1 MGNLKEAMMATRA
14 IVRFF
19 RLNAQARI
27 PSFAHPGDAGMDVFA
42 SEERVLLPGESAL
55 VRTGLAIELPPCTE
69 AQVRPKSGLALKHQ
83 VTVLNTPGTIDE
95 GYRGEIGVIL
105 INHGKKEFMVE
116 RGMRVAQLVIKPLL
130 SVQIE
135 EISAQTA
142 TPRGAGGFGSTGA

>member
-1 MGNLKEAMMATRA
+1 MATPI
-14 IVRFF
+14 IVRFI
-19 RLNAQARI
+19 RLDPAAKL
-27 PSFAHPGDAGMDVFA
+27 PSFAHKSDAGMDLVA
-42 SEERVLLPGESAL
+42 CEEITLLPSESAL

-105 INHGKKEFMVE
+105 INHGRNEFKVE
-116 RGMRVAQLVIKPLL
+116 RGMKVAQLVVKPVL

-135 EISAQTA
+135 EMT
-142 TPRGAGGFGSTGA
+142 TLTDTERGTGGFGSSGT